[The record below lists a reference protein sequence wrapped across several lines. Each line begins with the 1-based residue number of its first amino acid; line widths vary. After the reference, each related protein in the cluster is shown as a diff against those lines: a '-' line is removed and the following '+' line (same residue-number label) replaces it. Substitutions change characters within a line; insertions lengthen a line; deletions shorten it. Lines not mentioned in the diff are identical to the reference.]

1 MSKLYPHIK
10 FEIPEEKTLAEK
22 RYDVIK
28 KLYDSG
34 DIVVVRYGDY
44 ESNMIRL
51 GILES
56 LDSFEYPYPYTVVK
70 NWKFAY
76 AVDRKGIE
84 ITEDVLNDT
93 N

>member
-1 MSKLYPHIK
+1 MSKLYPHIE
-10 FEIPEEKTLAEK
+10 FEIPKEKTLAEK

-44 ESNMIRL
+44 ESNMIRA

-56 LDSFEYPYPYTVVK
+56 
-70 NWKFAY
+70 
-76 AVDRKGIE
+76 VDRKGIE
-84 ITEDVLNDT
+84 ITEGVLNET
-93 N
+93 I